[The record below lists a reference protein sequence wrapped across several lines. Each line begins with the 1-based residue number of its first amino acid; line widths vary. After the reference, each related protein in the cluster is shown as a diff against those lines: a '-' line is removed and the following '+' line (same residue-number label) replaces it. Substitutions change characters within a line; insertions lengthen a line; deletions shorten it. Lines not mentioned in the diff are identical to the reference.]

1 MERYLKTRPFET
13 YPVYRGKRHPNPAK
27 STLREVGHVKAII
40 RVLDEDP
47 QFENEPLFP
56 MALLQPQVYAICVYC
71 IRGANL
77 QPVAGTSCDPYVRVK
92 LGKDTE
98 TRDHKKKTLKPD
110 IYETFEFRTTLPGPA
125 ELKIQ
130 LKDYSRFKP
139 VHYCW

>member
-1 MERYLKTRPFET
+1 
-13 YPVYRGKRHPNPAK
+13 
-27 STLREVGHVKAII
+27 
-40 RVLDEDP
+40 
-47 QFENEPLFP
+47 
-56 MALLQPQVYAICVYC
+56 MALLQPQVYAIRLYC

-139 VHYCW
+139 VHELLGETKNDLEDRWFHKQWQQLDEKEGNSKNKLKPIEIRA